1 MKKLLLTLCLAISAT
16 GGFAQTAA
24 STSAQS
30 EQASK
35 DAGTGIAGMMRGV
48 APVISNGELQR
59 NGDKA
64 ALERNSS
71 KSMASQMDYYKSVTG
86 VSGATVEG
94 TGRNGTIGA
103 SAGASTYFDFSCKTE
118 GNARKTTGGYV
129 FQLQGCAISGNAVQS
144 VTLRMCSALQRGG
157 SCEEAK
163 SFSAA
168 AVVAAQ
174 SYASQD
180 GVQLALG
187 CNDTNAACRLTV
199 TASFTMAT
207 RTADYEQTIQKKNA
221 EGANDTNTAQ
231 TAIIAMRNKKDES
244 GRNAYDSSMESDGRG
259 MVDCAKTNAQRTNAG
274 LPALTCD
281 GKQAVQVEKQSPTA
295 GPPADCATAGIC
307 VRTATKTTSFSRS
320 CTRTYPLTS
329 QLCEMQTKTASC
341 SITWV
346 DVPFTQQQLDDQAAA
361 VEKAK
366 KDGVPP
372 PPALVPAK
380 AESSSCAATD
390 IDGAKKFNSK
400 DGSCADA
407 ATEPATACQHYN
419 RTDFYAWAPTPTGA
433 CHGDPYTVGASCNTD
448 AGQVDSQCPANN
460 WVGRTK
466 SDTECGMVLESG
478 LVLQVGDGV
487 IAGCGVCPLAKTG
500 TVCYAASP
508 LQRDPLSLTEYDR
521 QNGGGAVTEAEDS
534 CSAVDLQGCTLSGSD
549 QIANNESG
557 MVTSRRENYT
567 CTRSAESCV
576 EYKQDARCS
585 VTTVSTFGTEKA
597 GFRAGSS
604 DEALNSALANTAVLN
619 SIGGAAA
626 AGKTGVDGSLIV
638 PLLFDGVKGD
648 CEKPTGSWGS
658 NGYYQDCC
666 RISLERPEKR
676 AGKVNECSE
685 EDARLA
691 AARRANYTVF
701 IGSECS
707 KHTPWP
713 LRKCIRER
721 QVYCSFPGVLPRIIH
736 EQGRKQLAEMA
747 QSGARAQTEK
757 APLSFAYYGT
767 TGTWTAPIKVNGVA
781 VAAWQWPAY
790 CNDLGTAAQTLN
802 VNAAAKE
809 CPTRLTNYFAVCDNP
824 AGCGELPEYPE
835 LGSEHW
841 RLSAADPLQ
850 AVTTAVS
857 NYAVVNGSCDP
868 GSSQCNYEVSAWPAG
883 VGGRAVVTKQM
894 AFQLYV
900 SEGSPADG
908 EMANIG
914 DYMFKPVSTVV
925 GAGAY
930 PSSMPATVRV
940 NFSANGGQSWTPL
953 NVPTGDNK
961 ELALQ
966 GSDAKLSGSCDLAT
980 NLCRFTMTGTA
991 TVQAK
996 SWGDVQNPN
1005 CSGFTPGQLSV
1016 LDFGKMDLSEW
1027 MSTVAANIQGP
1038 NQGAMATSA
1047 STQMAQYNQNFKSG
1061 TASTMTMSAPTG
1073 STFALL
1079 TPPEGFGPFDT
1090 TLKVGGYWPTTSGD
1104 PARDTDAVTNV
1115 SVDWG
1120 DCTGSQGLSF
1130 VGAVNGQVARGF
1142 QGAHR
1147 FTRPQDVPAACG
1159 GGQRNLTH
1167 TVKLQVSTTK
1177 SGVHTVELQVKN
1189 AYNTMPGAYT
1199 SNAGGSVTN
1208 TPSVSTTVP
1217 ATTTPP
1223 PGR

>member
-1 MKKLLLTLCLAISAT
+1 MKKLLLTLCLALSAT
-16 GGFAQTAA
+16 GGFAQS
-24 STSAQS
+24 STSTDAQS
-30 EQASK
+30 QQASK
-35 DAGTGIAGMMRGV
+35 DAGTSIAGMMRGV

-71 KSMASQMDYYKSVTG
+71 KSMSNQMDYYKSITG
-86 VSGATVEG
+86 VNGATSEG
-94 TGRNGTIGA
+94 NARNGTIGA
-103 SAGASTYFDFSCKTE
+103 SASSSTYFDFSCKTE
-118 GNARKTTGGYV
+118 STARKTTGGLV
-129 FQLQGCAISGNAVQS
+129 FQLQGCAMSGTTVQS
-144 VTLRMCSALQRGG
+144 VTMRMCSALKRGG
-157 SCEEAK
+157 SCSDSTA
-163 SFSAA
+163 FTTPV
-168 AVVAAQ
+168 VVASQ
-174 SYASQD
+174 SYATQD

-187 CNDTNAACRLTV
+187 CNDTNSACRLTA
-199 TASFTMAT
+199 TSSFTMAT
-207 RTADYEQTIQKKNA
+207 RIADYENTLQQRAA
-221 EGANDTNTAQ
+221 EGANDSNTAQ
-231 TAIIAMRNKKDES
+231 NAIVTMRNKKNDS
-244 GRNAYDSSMESDGRG
+244 GNNAYDASMESVGRG
-259 MVDCAKTNAQRTNAG
+259 MVDCVKANDERTAAG
-274 LPALTCD
+274 QAAVTCD
-281 GKQAVQVEKQSPTA
+281 GKTTVTVQKENPTA
-295 GPPADCATAGIC
+295 GPPADCSTAGIC
-307 VRTATKTTSFSRS
+307 VRTAVKTTSFTRS

-341 SITWV
+341 EITWV
-346 DVPFTQQQLDDQAAA
+346 DVPFTQKELDDYAAA

-366 KDGVPP
+366 TDNLPP
-372 PPALVPAK
+372 PAALVPAK
-380 AESSSCAATD
+380 VESSSCAAAD

-400 DGSCADA
+400 NGGCADA
-407 ATEPATACQHYN
+407 ATVPATACTHYN
-419 RTDFYAWAPTPTGA
+419 RTDYYSWAPTPTGV
-433 CHGDPYTVGASCNTD
+433 CHGDPYTVGGSCNSDPSQT
-448 AGQVDSQCPANN
+448 DSQCPASN
-460 WVGRTK
+460 WFGRTK
-466 SDTECGMVLESG
+466 SDAECGMVLEGG

-487 IAGCGVCPLAKTG
+487 ISGCGVCPLSKTG

-508 LQRDPLSLTEYDR
+508 LQRDPLSLTEVDR
-521 QNGGGAVTEAEDS
+521 QNGGGAVSEAEDS
-534 CSAVDLQGCTLSGSD
+534 CAAVDLQGCSLSGSD
-549 QIANNESG
+549 QIANNETG

-567 CTRSAESCV
+567 CTRQAESCV
-576 EYKQDARCS
+576 EYKQDDRCH
-585 VTTVSTFGTEKA
+585 VTTVSTFGTENA

-626 AGKTGVDGSLIV
+626 AAKTDDDGSPIV
-638 PLLFDGVKGD
+638 PLLFDGVKRD

-666 RISLERPEKR
+666 RISLERPEKQV
-676 AGKVNECSE
+676 GKVNECSE
-685 EDARLA
+685 DDARLA

-747 QSGARAQTEK
+747 QSGSNAHTEK
-757 APLSFAYYGT
+757 ATLNFAYYGT
-767 TGTWTAPIKVNGVA
+767 TGTWTAPIVANGVA

-790 CNDLGTAAQTLN
+790 CNDLGTAAQTLS

-809 CPTRLTNYFAVCDNP
+809 CATRLTNYFAVCDNP
-824 AGCGELPEYPE
+824 KGCGDLPEYPE

-841 RLSAADPLQ
+841 HLTTVDPLQ

-857 NYAVVNGSCDP
+857 SYAVVTGSCDP

-883 VGGRAVVTKQM
+883 VGGRAVVTKQL

-900 SEGSPADG
+900 SGSTPADG

-914 DYMFKPVSTVV
+914 DFMFKPVSTAVA
-925 GAGAY
+925 AGAF
-930 PSSMPATVRV
+930 PNTLPVTVRV
-940 NFSANGGQSWTPL
+940 NFSADGGQSWLPL
-953 NVPTGDNK
+953 NVPTSNNN
-961 ELALQ
+961 ELALP
-966 GSDAKLSGSCDLAT
+966 GSDAKLTGSCDITT
-980 NLCRFTMTGTA
+980 NLCRFSMTGTA
-991 TVQAK
+991 TVKAM
-996 SWGDVQNPN
+996 SWGDVNNPN

-1027 MSTVAANIQGP
+1027 LSTVSANIQGP
-1038 NQGAMATSA
+1038 NSAGMVSGASA
-1047 STQMAQYNQNFKSG
+1047 QMAQYNQNFKSG
-1061 TASTMTMSAPTG
+1061 ASSTMTMSAPTG

-1090 TLKVGGYWPTTSGD
+1090 TLKVGGYWPTTTGD
-1104 PARDTDAVTNV
+1104 PARDTDQVTNV

-1120 DCTGSQGLSF
+1120 DCTSNEALAF
-1130 VGAVNGQVARGF
+1130 VSSVNGQAARGF

-1167 TVKLQVSTTK
+1167 TVKLQVSTSK
-1177 SGVHTVELQVKN
+1177 SGQHTMDIQVKN

-1199 SNAGGSVTN
+1199 SNVGGSVTN

-1217 ATTTPP
+1217 ATLTPP